1 MATLPNTARRSIPLD
16 VLLARHAPAR
26 PASGPKPHPAHRPA
40 PATLAELERRAS
52 LAPRAFGDDSSER
65 SSAPLDTRDTAER
78 SEGGSAP
85 LAPASLAPDTAAV
98 ALVLCLTRASCACG
112 RTYTYPNRAV
122 LVRFD
127 RAGLSNAVHY
137 ARGTLSQYADL
148 PRERKTLDIEIP
160 YCDECF

>member
-1 MATLPNTARRSIPLD
+1 MATLPNTARRPIPLD
-16 VLLARHAPAR
+16 TLLARHAPAR
-26 PASGPKPHPAHRPA
+26 PASSLAARRP
-40 PATLAELERRAS
+40 PVTLADLERRAS

-65 SSAPLDTRDTAER
+65 SSAPLGARDIAER
-78 SEGGSAP
+78 SEGGSTSPSA
-85 LAPASLAPDTAAV
+85 DTTAA

-112 RTYTYPNRAV
+112 RVYVYPNRSV

-127 RAGLSNAVHY
+127 KQGLSNAVHY
-137 ARGTLSQYADL
+137 ARESLSQYADL

>member
-1 MATLPNTARRSIPLD
+1 MATLPNTARRPIPLD

-52 LAPRAFGDDSSER
+52 LAPRAFGDDSS
-65 SSAPLDTRDTAER
+65 APLDTRDTAER

-85 LAPASLAPDTAAV
+85 LAPDTAAV
-98 ALVLCLTRASCACG
+98 ALVLCLTRASCTCG

-137 ARGTLSQYADL
+137 ARGTLSQYATL
-148 PRERKTLDIEIP
+148 PRERKTLEIEIP

>member
-1 MATLPNTARRSIPLD
+1 MATLPNTARRPIPLD

-40 PATLAELERRAS
+40 PATLADLERRAS
-52 LAPRAFGDDSSER
+52 LAPRAFGDDSPER
-65 SSAPLDTRDTAER
+65 NTTER
-78 SEGGSAP
+78 SEGGSTA
-85 LAPASLAPDTAAV
+85 LAPASDTAAV

>member
-1 MATLPNTARRSIPLD
+1 MATLPNTARRPIPLD
-16 VLLARHAPAR
+16 VLLARHAAPAR
-26 PASGPKPHPAHRPA
+26 PASAPRTRPA
-40 PATLAELERRAS
+40 PATLADLERRAS
-52 LAPRAFGDDSSER
+52 LAPRAFGDDSPER
-65 SSAPLDTRDTAER
+65 AER
-78 SEGGSAP
+78 SEGGSTA
-85 LAPASLAPDTAAV
+85 LAPALAPDTTAV

-112 RTYTYPNRAV
+112 RVYTYPNRAV

-127 RAGLSNAVHY
+127 KQGLSNAVHY